1 MNIKLSYKIN
11 PQERLSNIESV
22 DNYEARKLGV
32 CLVLTKKEIKDYRKK
47 NKVDEGR
54 SNRKAVEMLVCGNKN
69 EIRIINSINQKD
81 LIEYTVCKVG
91 DEIHV
96 RGEIKVYIKKEQ

>member
-1 MNIKLSYKIN
+1 
-11 PQERLSNIESV
+11 
-22 DNYEARKLGV
+22 
-32 CLVLTKKEIKDYRKK
+32 
-47 NKVDEGR
+47 
-54 SNRKAVEMLVCGNKN
+54 MLVCETKN
-69 EIRIINSINQKD
+69 EIRKSIINSINQKD